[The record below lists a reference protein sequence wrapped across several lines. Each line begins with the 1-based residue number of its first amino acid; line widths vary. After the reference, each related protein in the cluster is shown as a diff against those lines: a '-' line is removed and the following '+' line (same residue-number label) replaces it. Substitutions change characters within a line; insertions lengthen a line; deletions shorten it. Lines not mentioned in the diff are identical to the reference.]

1 MIKNSTY
8 SNKDHLNA
16 NPSIYNNIASGS
28 LSPSSFSQTNTQIP
42 QPIVRFR
49 SKNYK
54 NLDPIKRN
62 SNPRRPMIPIPQTK
76 LHKPKL
82 FPAGSKT
89 QIANSICSST
99 SFVTSITSSLVQPT
113 KTAYDNYAS
122 LYSSSTTSTN
132 SDKSHLSK
140 KDCFNTHISNP
151 TEASASSSI
160 SSKFLSSVNSFKD
173 FRKSIKSIVDSNV
186 NNINNTDRSGFQLK
200 PEQISSNNRYNMQ
213 YVNPP
218 KISNSKIPTISSF
231 VPESNK

>member
-8 SNKDHLNA
+8 SNNDHLDA
-16 NPSIYNNIASGS
+16 NPNIYNNIASGS

-42 QPIVRFR
+42 QPILRFR

-62 SNPRRPMIPIPQTK
+62 SNHRRPMIPVPIPQTK
-76 LHKPKL
+76 VHKPKL

-113 KTAYDNYAS
+113 NTAYDNYAS
-122 LYSSSTTSTN
+122 LSSSSTTSTN
-132 SDKSHLSK
+132 SDTSHLSK

-160 SSKFLSSVNSFKD
+160 SSKLLSSVNSFRD

-186 NNINNTDRSGFQLK
+186 NNTNNTGSRSGFQLK
-200 PEQISSNNRYNMQ
+200 PVQIISNNR
-213 YVNPP
+213 
-218 KISNSKIPTISSF
+218 KIT
-231 VPESNK
+231 